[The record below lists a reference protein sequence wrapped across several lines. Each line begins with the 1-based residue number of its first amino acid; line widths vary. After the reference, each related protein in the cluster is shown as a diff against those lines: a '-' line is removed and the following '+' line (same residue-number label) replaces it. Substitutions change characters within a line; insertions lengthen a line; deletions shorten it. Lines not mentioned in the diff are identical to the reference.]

1 LPDMSANG
9 APGADAAGDDGR
21 NSGFSA
27 HSSPDHSDASDA
39 SSAVRDDGQDDA
51 GEWPL
56 NPEIQPSGRQTLP
69 AVRPSSGFLKKGK
82 TRTRSLDK
90 ETMNWCR
97 VQVAKALKSN
107 TWDLFTGVVVLMDIT
122 FTCVDIDYRAMGAEV
137 PGWVEVASSLCLL
150 LYVLELLANLMS
162 RDPSFLKEGWT
173 QLDIL
178 IILSGVVQ
186 IIFDSVGMSADSF
199 ALLRIL
205 RVVRIL
211 RLLRLFRKFA
221 MLKELRK
228 LLLMATSCFKTLFW
242 SFLFCFVCMVA
253 WSMLAVEML
262 RLDMEVLKAEG
273 VWQDCSF
280 CQQALSNVMNANLL
294 LFKTVVALDSW
305 GLVAV
310 PLIQYNPIA
319 AVIFCGSQLSIVFG
333 VLNLIVA
340 VVVDQFAEQRT
351 KDVQNMATELE
362 EEADEEFRRLD
373 KMFQLIDGD
382 GDGEL
387 TLPELL
393 DGASKSKE
401 FQNRL
406 RVMDI
411 DQADL
416 HQLFGMLDSDGG
428 GTIDPEEFKQTL
440 TRWNFDAKT
449 SNRFIRYAMEQL
461 MKDHAN
467 AAQKL
472 CAMEERLSAAL
483 YREQAA
489 VAKAE
494 RKKFKQLRGLRM
506 ARRFRDQRVLPAQKW
521 RPKDEANIREIFGPQ
536 CSKPRR
542 PSSLVEGWHRSQ
554 PL

>member
-1 LPDMSANG
+1 MANTDE
-9 APGADAAGDDGR
+9 PRRDD
-21 NSGFSA
+21 S
-27 HSSPDHSDASDA
+27 A
-39 SSAVRDDGQDDA
+39 SSGSSA
-51 GEWPL
+51 GVSEISSVIEDTGDWPV
-56 NPEIQPSGRQTLP
+56 NPEIAPARQMI
-69 AVRPSSGFLKKGK
+69 AVRPSSSFLKKAK

-90 ETMNWCR
+90 ETMNMLR
-97 VQVAKALKSN
+97 VMIAKALRSN
-107 TWDLFTGVVVLMDIT
+107 TWDLFTGVIVLADIG
-122 FTCVDIDYRAMGAEV
+122 FSCIDIDSRTSGGTA
-137 PGWVEVASSLCLL
+137 PGWVGAASTGCLT
-150 LYVLELLANLMS
+150 LYILELLGNLLS
-162 RDPSFLKEGWT
+162 RDSSFLKEFWT

-178 IILSGVVQ
+178 IIFAGVIQ
-186 IIFDSVGMSADSF
+186 IILDAVGLKGDSF

-242 SFLFCFVCMVA
+242 SFLLCFICMAA

-262 RLDMEVLKAEG
+262 HMDMKVLVAEG

-280 CQQALSNVMNANLL
+280 CERSLSNVMNANLL
-294 LFKTVVALDSW
+294 LFKTVVAIDSW
-305 GLVAV
+305 GRVAV
-310 PLIQYNPIA
+310 PLIERNPFA
-319 AVIFCGSQLSIVFG
+319 AFIFCGSQLSIVFG

-351 KDVQNMATELE
+351 KDVSNMANELE

-393 DGASKSKE
+393 DGAAKSRE

-449 SNRFIRYAMEQL
+449 SNRFIRYALQQL
-461 MKDHAN
+461 MKDHAS
-467 AAQKL
+467 AAQRL
-472 CAMEERLSAAL
+472 CSMEERLSKAL

-494 RKKFKQLRGLRM
+494 RKKSKPLRGLRM
-506 ARRFRDQRVLPAQKW
+506 ARKFRDQRALPVQK
-521 RPKDEANIREIFGPQ
+521 RRLVDEAKLLHGDHFGPH
-536 CSKPRR
+536 CCKPRR
-542 PSSLVEGWHRSQ
+542 PSSNLEAWPGSQ
-554 PL
+554 AI

>member
-1 LPDMSANG
+1 MANAEDEPEVHDSGSSAGNESSANVSENSSVN
-9 APGADAAGDDGR
+9 GDV
-21 NSGFSA
+21 
-27 HSSPDHSDASDA
+27 P
-39 SSAVRDDGQDDA
+39 
-51 GEWPL
+51 EWPA
-56 NPEIQPSGRQTLP
+56 NPEIAPRQTV
-69 AVRPSSGFLKKGK
+69 AIRPNASFLKKTK

-90 ETMNWCR
+90 ETMNMFR
-97 VQVAKALKSN
+97 VKIAKALKSN
-107 TWDLFTGVVVLMDIT
+107 TWDCFTGVIVLTDIA
-122 FTCVDIDYRAMGAEV
+122 FTCIDIDSRTAAITA
-137 PGWVEVASSLCLL
+137 PGWVGVGSTVCLV
-150 LYVLELLANLMS
+150 LYILELLGNLLS
-162 RDPSFLKEGWT
+162 RDPSFLKEFWT
-173 QLDIL
+173 QLDIM
-178 IILSGVVQ
+178 IILAGLIQ
-186 IIFDSVGMSADSF
+186 IILDGVGLSGDSF

-211 RLLRLFRKFA
+211 RLLKLFRKFA

-242 SFLFCFVCMVA
+242 SFLFCFICMTA

-262 RLDMEVLKAEG
+262 HMDMKVLVAEG
-273 VWQDCSF
+273 AWRDCSF
-280 CQQALSNVMNANLL
+280 CERSLSNVMNANLL
-294 LFKTVVALDSW
+294 LFKTVVAIDSW
-305 GLVAV
+305 GKVAV
-310 PLIQYNPIA
+310 PLIERNPFA
-319 AVIFCGSQLSIVFG
+319 ALIFCGSQLSIVFG

-351 KDVQNMATELE
+351 KDVTNMANELE

-393 DGASKSKE
+393 DGASKSQE

-449 SNRFIRYAMEQL
+449 SNRFIRYALQQL
-461 MKDHAN
+461 MKDHAS
-467 AAQKL
+467 AAQRL
-472 CAMEERLSAAL
+472 CGMEERLSKAL

-489 VAKAE
+489 VVKAE
-494 RKKFKQLRGLRM
+494 RKKSKQLKGLRM
-506 ARRFRDQRVLPAQKW
+506 ARKFRDQRALPVQKR
-521 RPKDEANIREIFGPQ
+521 RPVDEALLQGDHFGPQ
-536 CSKPRR
+536 CCKPRQIGR
-542 PSSLVEGWHRSQ
+542 AHV
-554 PL
+554 

>member
-1 LPDMSANG
+1 MSEISSVLE
-9 APGADAAGDDGR
+9 DAAD
-21 NSGFSA
+21 
-27 HSSPDHSDASDA
+27 
-39 SSAVRDDGQDDA
+39 
-51 GEWPL
+51 WPA
-56 NPEIQPSGRQTLP
+56 NPEIAPSRQTIAL
-69 AVRPSSGFLKKGK
+69 RPNASFLKKGK

-90 ETMNWCR
+90 ETMNMFR
-97 VQVAKALKSN
+97 VMIAKALKSN
-107 TWDLFTGVVVLMDIT
+107 TWDCFTGVIVLTDIA
-122 FTCVDIDYRAMGAEV
+122 FTCIDIDARTTGGTAPV
-137 PGWVEVASSLCLL
+137 WVGLASTGCLI
-150 LYVLELLANLMS
+150 LYILELLGNLLS
-162 RDPSFLKEGWT
+162 RDPSFLKEVWT
-173 QLDIL
+173 QLDIVIIVAGL
-178 IILSGVVQ
+178 IQIILDEVGLSG
-186 IIFDSVGMSADSF
+186 DSF
-199 ALLRIL
+199 TLLRIL

-228 LLLMATSCFKTLFW
+228 LLLMASSCFKTLFW
-242 SFLFCFVCMVA
+242 SFLVCFICMGA

-262 RLDMEVLKAEG
+262 HMDMKVLVAEG

-280 CQQALSNVMNANLL
+280 CERSLSNVMNANLL

-305 GLVAV
+305 GKVAL
-310 PLIQYNPIA
+310 PLMERNPFA
-319 AVIFCGSQLSIVFG
+319 AFIFCGSQLSIVFG

-351 KDVQNMATELE
+351 KDVSNMATELE

-373 KMFQLIDGD
+373 KMFQVIDGD

-393 DGASKSKE
+393 DGAAKSQE

-449 SNRFIRYAMEQL
+449 SNRFIRYAMQQL
-461 MKDHAN
+461 LKDHAS
-467 AAQKL
+467 AAQRL
-472 CAMEERLSAAL
+472 CVMEERLSKAL

-489 VAKAE
+489 VVKAE
-494 RKKFKQLRGLRM
+494 RKKSKQLRGLRM
-506 ARRFRDQRVLPAQKW
+506 ARKFRDQRALPVQKW
-521 RPKDEANIREIFGPQ
+521 RPIDEANLVQGDHFGPH
-536 CSKPRR
+536 CCKPRR
-542 PSSLVEGWHRSQ
+542 PSSNIEAWHSSVQ
-554 PL
+554 PI